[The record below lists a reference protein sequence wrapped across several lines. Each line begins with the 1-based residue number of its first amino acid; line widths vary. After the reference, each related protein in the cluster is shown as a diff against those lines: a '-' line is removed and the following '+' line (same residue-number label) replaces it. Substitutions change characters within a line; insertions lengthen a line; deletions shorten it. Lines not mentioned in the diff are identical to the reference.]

1 MAQILIDRLETY
13 KDRMQVEQV
22 ISAAQGT
29 NQKIQLELSLH
40 SKFQKFSNYFDCKTN
55 LAIANSQ

>member
-1 MAQILIDRLETY
+1 MPSMAQILIDRLETY

-40 SKFQKFSNYFDCKTN
+40 SEIFKLF
-55 LAIANSQ
+55 